1 MIMKKIISDA
11 NDNGVND
18 NTDDFYD
25 EQDND
30 VYDEILVLIR
40 SIVNNDSN
48 NNEGYDEQMM
58 IKKLFKIFII
68 KCQRQ

>member
-30 VYDEILVLIR
+30 VYDEILVIIR

-58 IKKLFKIFII
+58 IKK
-68 KCQRQ
+68 